1 MKARHVGSGDLQIK
15 GESYMFTYSA
25 VISMVS
31 IRIIVIFWII
41 WRVPARHGDVPR
53 DYVKASIEEDYKIL
67 LHIPPGMLGSD
78 AALKTFGVDS
88 VKDLALELERGI
100 YGLKQSRRL

>member
-1 MKARHVGSGDLQIK
+1 ML
-15 GESYMFTYSA
+15 TYSA

-31 IRIIVIFWII
+31 IRIIVIFSII
-41 WRVPARHGDVPR
+41 WRVTARHGDVPSA
-53 DYVKASIEEDYKIL
+53 YVKASLEEDDQIL
-67 LHIPPGMLGSD
+67 LQIPPGMLISD
-78 AALKTFGVDS
+78 AALKKFGVDS